1 MFMNEF
7 GLKVMELL
15 EERIDEEYTI
25 FKNSI
30 VKANDIMR
38 NAISVQKRGENIVKN
53 IYLEQYYEKYKKGS
67 NIEDLVEDIL
77 REAVENREFID
88 DEYAMGILNNIS
100 NYEMVKDKIIIKLL
114 NKEMNK
120 KYLEDKIY
128 KEYLDLAIVFQIV
141 VSEADKDMAISSIHK
156 EIFKK
161 WDVSVDEVYEQAL
174 ENTQRMLP
182 ENIIPL
188 DDVILGIINDIGKK
202 PSDFEIEDDFDNRVS
217 LFYVLSNNFRC
228 NGAATMLYKD
238 ILKDFASKFDVEEVM
253 IIPSSVEEVL
263 FIPKRAELDLTESR
277 FRQML
282 LEVNETIEGEI
293 VLSENIY
300 VYNLNDD
307 EIRIYND

>member
-53 IYLEQYYEKYKKGS
+53 IYLEGYFKKYKEGS
-67 NIEDLVEDIL
+67 DIEDLVEDIL
-77 REAVENREFID
+77 KEAVENREFVD
-88 DEYAMGILNNIS
+88 DEYAMEILNNIS

-114 NKEMNK
+114 NKDMNE
-120 KYLEDKIY
+120 KYLEDKFY

-141 VSEADKDMAISSIHK
+141 VSEADNDMATASVHK

-161 WDVSVDEVYEQAL
+161 WDVSADEVYEWAL

-188 DDVILGIINDIGKK
+188 DDVIIGIISDIGKK
-202 PSDFEIEDDFDNRVS
+202 PSDFDLEDDFDNRIS
-217 LFYVLSNNFRC
+217 PFYVLSNNFKC
-228 NGAATMLYKD
+228 NGAATMLYKNV
-238 ILKDFASKFDVEEVM
+238 LKDFTLRFGVEEVI

-263 FIPKRAELDLTESR
+263 LIPKRAELDLTESR
-277 FRQML
+277 CREML
-282 LEVNETIEGEI
+282 LEVNETIEEEL

-307 EIRIYND
+307 EIRICND